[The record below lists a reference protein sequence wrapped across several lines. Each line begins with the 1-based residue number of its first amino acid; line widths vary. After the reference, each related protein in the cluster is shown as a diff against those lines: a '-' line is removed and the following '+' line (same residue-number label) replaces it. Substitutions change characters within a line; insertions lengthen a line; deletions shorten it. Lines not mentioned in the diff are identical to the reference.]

1 MQFTAGWGTLT
12 KTLHK
17 RQMPLRYKVITKV
30 LGVVELDG
38 VALPSIAFLF
48 LLADLDRVSKRLAT
62 SAGDGGFT
70 GVSLTLTALGVLLGL
85 RVLALLL
92 MLVVVNTPRMIPRGV
107 ASSICLDAK
116 YTSDLYRT
124 LKSIEK

>member
-1 MQFTAGWGTLT
+1 
-12 KTLHK
+12 
-17 RQMPLRYKVITKV
+17 MPLRYKVITKA
-30 LGVVELDG
+30 LGVVESDG
-38 VALPSIAFLF
+38 VALPNVAFLF

-116 YTSDLYRT
+116 YTSDLYIT